1 MVHPGL
7 FSGCVDLLAWTSE
20 WLSLKRHA
28 VETLRAEIEIL
39 RAEVNRL
46 HRRVARSELGE
57 SHSQASVESS
67 IAPVS
72 VAAGN
77 DTASGYTW
85 VASQTLPAPLPTVL
99 SWEQREQICDRIGA
113 WIRRGLNGLHR
124 GASGRDL
131 IPLASRIWIVAQN
144 YEGVPFDTLQV
155 YRTFTA
161 CRPIVK
167 RGADCGDSIFVGLP
181 SEREAR
187 RVCAAAGLNWPVN

>member
-155 YRTFTA
+155 YRTD
-161 CRPIVK
+161 IH
-167 RGADCGDSIFVGLP
+167 GLP
-181 SEREAR
+181 AN
-187 RVCAAAGLNWPVN
+187 CQTWG

>member
-1 MVHPGL
+1 MDERIAEL
-7 FSGCVDLLAWTSE
+7 EETVD
-20 WLSLKRHA
+20 
-28 VETLRAEIEIL
+28 TLRAEIEIL

-67 IAPVS
+67 VAPVS
-72 VAAGN
+72 LAAGN
-77 DTASGYTW
+77 DSASGYTW
-85 VASQTLPAPLPTVL
+85 VASQAAPAPLPAVL

-113 WIRRGLNGLHR
+113 WIRRGLDGLHR

-131 IPLASRIWIVAQN
+131 IPLASRIWIVAQD
-144 YEGVPFDTLQV
+144 YEGIPFTTLQV

-167 RGADCGDSIFVGLP
+167 RGSGCGNSIFVGLP

-187 RVCAAAGLNWPVN
+187 RVCAAAGLIWPVN